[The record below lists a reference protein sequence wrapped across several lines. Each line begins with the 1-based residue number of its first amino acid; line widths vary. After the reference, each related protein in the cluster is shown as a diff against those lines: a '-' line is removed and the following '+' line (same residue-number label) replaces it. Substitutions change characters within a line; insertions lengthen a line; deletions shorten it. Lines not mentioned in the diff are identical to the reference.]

1 LSFVVVSCADLLF
14 LQEESILRWY
24 DNVQA
29 EDARLLKAKLKVAP
43 LAQWLRADSE
53 SSDDEPEK

>member
-1 LSFVVVSCADLLF
+1 M
-14 LQEESILRWY
+14 RWY

-53 SSDDEPEK
+53 SSDEEPEK

>member
-1 LSFVVVSCADLLF
+1 MRVFSPLLF
-14 LQEESILRWY
+14 SHAFFGLQEEAILRWY

-53 SSDDEPEK
+53 SSDEE